1 MAGLHGELLTTRTT
15 TRLETRNK
23 REHLDCET
31 KRGNLDT
38 RAAPAIPFFYFS
50 LQPLLRPSPSL
61 PPSIPRYPVDPE
73 SGPVSSDRGIRGQ
86 DADSASPRRD
96 ILASWNESW
105 KSRCTRSDRRRFSLS
120 LSSYLFAPLVRRCM
134 CDQLV
139 LRIVLNTRNNLWTGH
154 DDDWNIYSA
163 RYTPGAHLYTMESRR
178 ATPPVQATGWVS
190 GPGTPPVRTRRV
202 RDGNIMQKLGRNPR
216 YSSIHRAVRLHSTL
230 ARANL
235 FRALL
240 IRC

>member
-1 MAGLHGELLTTRTT
+1 MLH
-15 TRLETRNK
+15 
-23 REHLDCET
+23 
-31 KRGNLDT
+31 
-38 RAAPAIPFFYFS
+38 
-50 LQPLLRPSPSL
+50 RPSPSSTSPCNLSSVPPPLFFL
-61 PPSIPRYPVDPE
+61 PFHATPWTLNR
-73 SGPVSSDRGIRGQ
+73 GPVSSDRGIRGQ

-120 LSSYLFAPLVRRCM
+120 LFLSSYLFAPLVRRCM

-178 ATPPVQATGWVS
+178 ATVQATGWVS

-230 ARANL
+230 PRANL

>member
-1 MAGLHGELLTTRTT
+1 MLH
-15 TRLETRNK
+15 
-23 REHLDCET
+23 
-31 KRGNLDT
+31 
-38 RAAPAIPFFYFS
+38 
-50 LQPLLRPSPSL
+50 RPSPSSTSPCNLSPVPPPLFLL
-61 PPSIPRYPVDPE
+61 PFHATPWTLNR
-73 SGPVSSDRGIRGQ
+73 GPVSSDRGIRGQ

-178 ATPPVQATGWVS
+178 ATVQATGWVS

>member
-1 MAGLHGELLTTRTT
+1 MLH
-15 TRLETRNK
+15 
-23 REHLDCET
+23 
-31 KRGNLDT
+31 
-38 RAAPAIPFFYFS
+38 
-50 LQPLLRPSPSL
+50 RPSPSSTSPCNLSSVPPPLFLL
-61 PPSIPRYPVDPE
+61 PFHATPWTLNR
-73 SGPVSSDRGIRGQ
+73 GPVSSDRGIRGQ

-178 ATPPVQATGWVS
+178 ATVQATGWVS
-190 GPGTPPVRTRRV
+190 GPGTPPVRIRRV